1 MPMIECTLIKGYDQP
16 TRHLVAERLTDAA
29 CATIG
34 AHPDLVIVTINEVDS
49 ENYMRGRANKTP
61 AKAPVQP
68 DHIIRQFLDAMEQRD
83 LTLASGFLDDDFQM
97 VFPGN
102 KRFRQLDE
110 MVAWAKTRYKSIK
123 KSYEGFDSSFQGS
136 TAIVTCFG
144 TLSGT
149 WLDGT
154 TFENIRFID
163 RFTLENS
170 KIKSQSVW
178 NDLGETLKEGS

>member
-1 MPMIECTLIKGYDQP
+1 
-16 TRHLVAERLTDAA
+16 
-29 CATIG
+29 
-34 AHPDLVIVTINEVDS
+34 
-49 ENYMRGRANKTP
+49 
-61 AKAPVQP
+61 
-68 DHIIRQFLDAMEQRD
+68 MEQRD

-110 MVAWAKTRYKSIK
+110 MVAWAKTRYKSVE

-170 KIKSQSVW
+170 NIKSQSVW